1 MISLTTLHIENYSK
15 ENHATSRFP
24 HHRSYRGVGIEN
36 RANFLS
42 KIMAVTEQDLVRVG
56 NKYMSTLFDE
66 DKTRTVVVCHPSKIN
81 EIQQGFKG

>member
-1 MISLTTLHIENYSK
+1 MN
-15 ENHATSRFP
+15 
-24 HHRSYRGVGIEN
+24 
-36 RANFLS
+36 

-81 EIQQGFKG
+81 EIQQGFDG